1 LITQHKE
8 YPMTIKPRPGNQ
20 PDSNDMADAFA
31 KDGESSNAATPY
43 PNLEAEEEEAAKL
56 GDFA

>member
-1 LITQHKE
+1 LEPHKE
-8 YPMTIKPRPGNQ
+8 SAMTTKPNPGNQ
-20 PDSNDMADAFA
+20 PDPNDMSVPLAP
-31 KDGESSNAATPY
+31 DGENAGAGTTH